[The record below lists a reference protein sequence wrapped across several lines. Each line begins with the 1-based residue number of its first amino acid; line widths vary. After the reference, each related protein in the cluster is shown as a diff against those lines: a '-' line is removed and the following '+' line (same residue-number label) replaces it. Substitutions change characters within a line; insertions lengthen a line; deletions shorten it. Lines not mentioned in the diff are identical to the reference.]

1 MRNAFYEEFDIATR
15 APDRA
20 RNDADDFRSAFQI
33 DRDRIIH
40 TSAFRRLQSK
50 TQVFLSGEYDF
61 YRTRLTHSIEVAQIG
76 RSLCARL
83 QATSPDLNAERFIDP
98 DLVEAACLAHD
109 IGHPPFG
116 HTGERTLHRLMKPW
130 GGFEGNAQTLRLL
143 TDTIF
148 NERAGMNPTRAM
160 MDAVLKY
167 KSLFPELDD
176 PPNHFLYGTQAA
188 ELAFVLDGR
197 SFSEDLPPGDRR
209 DSFKSIECQIMDW
222 ADDTAYSL
230 NDIADGIGAGFIT
243 IEKIERWAERRD
255 DLEESD
261 TDHLE
266 DLLRAIRR
274 DRVEARMN
282 RKIGEFIASATLEKA
297 PENFLSDATQ
307 RYRYRLAIAPEILAE
322 CKLYKRLSFELV
334 FQSHQLQQLD
344 HKADFLLS
352 RLFQVLADLYI
363 HRDTPGP
370 GHFRVFSEETESAI
384 FRVGHSESDRARL
397 VCDAIARMT
406 DSVAAHTYR
415 RLFDADFGSIVDLV

>member
-1 MRNAFYEEFDIATR
+1 MRNAFYHDFDFATR

-20 RNDADDFRSAFQI
+20 RSDENDYRTPFQI

-83 QATSPDLNAERFIDP
+83 QATSPDLGPDRFIDP

-167 KSLFPELDD
+167 KSLYPELDD
-176 PPNHFLYGTQAA
+176 PPNHFLYGDQAG

-197 SFSEDLPPGDRR
+197 AFPASLPPGEIR
-209 DSFKSIECQIMDW
+209 DDCKSIECQLMDW
-222 ADDTAYSL
+222 ADDTAYSI
-230 NDIADGIGAGFIT
+230 NDVADGISAGFLT
-243 IEKIERWAERRD
+243 IEKIERWAARQEFGG
-255 DLEESD
+255 EEAAHVD
-261 TDHLE
+261 Y
-266 DLLRAIRR
+266 LLDGIRGEK
-274 DRVEARMN
+274 VEARMN
-282 RKIGEFIASATLEKA
+282 RKIGEFIAAARLEA
-297 PENFLSDATQ
+297 VPEHFLSDATA
-307 RYRYRLAIAPEILAE
+307 RYRYRLAIEPAIRAE
-322 CKLYKRLSFELV
+322 CKLYKKLAYDLV
-334 FQSHQLQQLD
+334 FRSHQLQQLD
-344 HKADFLLS
+344 RKADYLIT
-352 RLFQVLADLYI
+352 RLFGVLADFYI
-363 HRDTPGP
+363 EPEKPGP
-370 GHFRVFSEETESAI
+370 NHFRVLPEPMETAI
-384 FRVGHSESDRARL
+384 FADGNGEAGRARL

-406 DSVAAHTYR
+406 DSVAAHMYR